1 MPSYPKHKQEDHL
14 GLEILADQFTGK
26 FIAGTLAAVANL
38 TDSSAGTATDIV
50 VAIPAAVAS
59 VGTDTT
65 AATVTS
71 VNASLAAIRN
81 EVASLTAKVNAILT
95 ALK

>member
-1 MPSYPKHKQEDHL
+1 MALPKHQQEDHL
-14 GLEILADQFTGK
+14 GLEILAAQFSGK
-26 FIAGTLAAVANL
+26 FNSAALTAVLNL

-50 VAIPAAVAS
+50 VAIPAAVSS

-65 AATVTS
+65 AATTVS

-81 EVASLTAKVNAILT
+81 EAASLTAKVNAILN